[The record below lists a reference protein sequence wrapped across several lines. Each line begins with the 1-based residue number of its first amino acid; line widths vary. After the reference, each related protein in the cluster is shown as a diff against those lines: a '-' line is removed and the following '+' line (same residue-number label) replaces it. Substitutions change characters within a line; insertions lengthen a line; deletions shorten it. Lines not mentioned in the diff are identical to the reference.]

1 MSEKKCKNL
10 VNNLVKKL
18 YNKCGNSKEV
28 SMTKKD
34 LALINYTKKVNKRI
48 PRNGDKIMDERAFTK
63 FAKRLSKENKAV
75 LERLA
80 DS

>member
-1 MSEKKCKNL
+1 MRAWERLEPKAQ
-10 VNNLVKKL
+10 VRAM
-18 YNKCGNSKEV
+18 KEV

-48 PRNGDKIMDERAFTK
+48 PRNGNKIMDERAFTK